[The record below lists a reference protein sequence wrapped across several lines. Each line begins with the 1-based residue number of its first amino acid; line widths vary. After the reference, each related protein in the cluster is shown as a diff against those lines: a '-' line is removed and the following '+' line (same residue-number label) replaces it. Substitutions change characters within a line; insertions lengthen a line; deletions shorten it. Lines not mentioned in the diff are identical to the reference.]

1 LIDDDIA
8 LAKSLDKKSPF
19 TKSNQFAL
27 DFVSPFS
34 YTYDVLSLCYEGPV
48 WRGQLGA
55 QEVVFVISQQPMPG
69 VSAAATLTGPSTIKD
84 SPAVERALSRSKIYL
99 LISWSLLYPEDE
111 EFLDYLRCGEFVG
124 DGRAALDALEVALGA
139 DEGERVKEKLASLRK
154 QLALAESLV
163 ASECVNWQ
171 LSDLQS
177 EHRRVFSNVIT
188 LDCPPYETLFGND
201 HVFAQSHVMG
211 DISGFYKAFGV
222 EVSKDIHER
231 LDHLSVEFEFMHFLA
246 YKESYSLCH
255 DSPEKTQI
263 VVDAQKKFVKN
274 HIGRWVPLFCRMLS
288 KKAESGLFKL
298 VADMTADWMEFETA
312 YLGVTPQPY
321 TETDYRPATFSS
333 PEGQTYECGAQ
344 DQGNELTM
352 LLNEVGAQ
360 SFMDVKEKDRENEEG
375 RPSGTA

>member
-1 LIDDDIA
+1 MPSKQPVSGA
-8 LAKSLDKKSPF
+8 SPS
-19 TKSNQFAL
+19 TA
-27 DFVSPFS
+27 
-34 YTYDVLSLCYEGPV
+34 
-48 WRGQLGA
+48 A
-55 QEVVFVISQQPMPG
+55 VIP
-69 VSAAATLTGPSTIKD
+69 APSTIKD
-84 SPAVERALSRSKIYL
+84 SPAVERALSRSKLYL

-111 EFLDYLRCGEFVG
+111 EFLDYLRCGEFVE
-124 DGRAALDALEVALGA
+124 DGRAALDTLQAMLDGA
-139 DEGERVKEKLASLRK
+139 GGERAVQKIHALKK
-154 QLALAESLV
+154 QLNLAETLI
-163 ASECVNWQ
+163 ASECANWQ

-222 EVSKDIHER
+222 ELSKDIHER

-246 YKESYSLCH
+246 YKESYSRCH
-255 DSPEKTQI
+255 DGAEKTHI
-263 VVDAQKKFVKN
+263 VVEAQKKFVKN

-288 KKAESGLFKL
+288 KKADSGLFRL

-312 YLGVTPQPY
+312 FLGVAPQPY
-321 TETDYRPATFSS
+321 TETDYRPATFNS

-344 DQGNELTM
+344 DQGNELTL

-360 SFMDVKEKDRENEEG
+360 SFMDSKDKDKEKDEKG
-375 RPSGTA
+375 PVGTA

>member
-1 LIDDDIA
+1 M
-8 LAKSLDKKSPF
+8 
-19 TKSNQFAL
+19 T
-27 DFVSPFS
+27 
-34 YTYDVLSLCYEGPV
+34 
-48 WRGQLGA
+48 
-55 QEVVFVISQQPMPG
+55 SQQPMLG
-69 VSAAATLTGPSTIKD
+69 VSASATATLPNPSTIKD
-84 SPAVERALSRSKIYL
+84 SPAVERALNRSKIYL

-111 EFLDYLRCGEFVG
+111 EFLDYLRCGEFVE
-124 DGRAALDALEVALGA
+124 DGRAALSALEVALGTDDGGRA
-139 DEGERVKEKLASLRK
+139 KEKLGALK
-154 QLALAESLV
+154 QQFDQVESLI

-222 EVSKDIHER
+222 ELSKDIHER

-246 YKESYSLCH
+246 YKESYSRCH
-255 DSPEKTQI
+255 DGPEKTQI

-274 HIGRWVPLFCRMLS
+274 HIGRWVPLFCRMLT
-288 KKAESGLFKL
+288 KKADSGLFKL
-298 VADMTADWMEFETA
+298 VADMTGEWMEFEA
-312 YLGVTPQPY
+312 AFLSVAPQPY
-321 TETDYRPATFSS
+321 TETDYRPATFNS

-344 DQGNELTM
+344 DQGNELTV

-360 SFMDVKEKDRENEEG
+360 SFMDVKEKDKGHEEG
-375 RPSGTA
+375 GPSGTA